1 MEENIIRNLKKTGVK
16 ITAPRK
22 EILKVLSNN
31 PLSAREVRQI
41 LKEKCINVD
50 LVTIY
55 RTLEL
60 FTDLGITKKILFED
74 KFARFEIVNG
84 HHHHLVCIKCGF
96 IEDVEVNEEALR
108 IQIEKQS
115 DFRLEKHALEFF
127 GFCKVCRR
135 I

>member
-115 DFRLEKHALEFF
+115 DFRLERHALEFF